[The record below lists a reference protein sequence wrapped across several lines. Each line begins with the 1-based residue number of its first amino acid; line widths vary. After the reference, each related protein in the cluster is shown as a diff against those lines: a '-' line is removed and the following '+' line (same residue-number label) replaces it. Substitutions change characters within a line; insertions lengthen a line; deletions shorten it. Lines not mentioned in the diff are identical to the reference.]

1 MNTVKTLKEDT
12 TRIIESLPMPIIIVN
27 MQAIVSYAN
36 KIFQNNFGKGYIR
49 TLERGPGDL
58 LSCVNSFLSEGGCGH
73 SEACKSCS
81 LRRYLMEVITSKEP
95 AKPTEVLLTLEGN
108 YGVEKKWYE
117 VQGIE
122 VLFDE
127 EKQFLISFND
137 ISIYKMNNL
146 DSMKHEKMAVS
157 ANKAKSEF
165 LANMSHE
172 IRTPLNGVIG
182 MLELTLLTKLEEEQ
196 RENLEVAKNCADT
209 LLSLINDVL
218 DLSKVESSK
227 VVLEETPFDIREL
240 IQKIT
245 DTQTAKLLEKDLQ
258 LVCNIDE
265 KIPPYF
271 SGDAFRIQ
279 QVLNNLLSNAVK
291 FTERGSVSI
300 EVKNLCSYGDIYTVA
315 FSVED
320 TGIGISQREA
330 SRLFKP
336 FSQVDG
342 TISRKYGGTGLGLAI
357 SQSLVNL
364 MGGEIKVKSQK
375 GKGSV
380 FFFTI
385 QIRKANSITKEVQKT
400 IFAQGLEKQNKI
412 LVVEDDKSNQMV
424 IRQIL
429 DKMGYKQVDIASN
442 GFEAIRM
449 WEKKTYHVILMD
461 IQLPEIDGIDTT
473 NIIREKEKK
482 RKNKTKIPI
491 IALTAHAL
499 KGDKEKFLEKG
510 MDGYVQKPVDP
521 QKLEDALEYVLKLNN
536 TYIQKNNNLIENN
549 LKENNLKEVYAFWN
563 PSKTGTEQ
571 QIKKISDCDKNLYR
585 TLLNKVKEQMDKP
598 VKNIDAF
605 IQIEKAAHEIKIRAQ
620 RKEYEAV
627 KGVAFRIELSSR
639 KKDEKSIA
647 KAYEELDELI
657 SNQGNRRLRK

>member
-1 MNTVKTLKEDT
+1 M
-12 TRIIESLPMPIIIVN
+12 IIESLPMPIIIVDK
-27 MQAIVSYAN
+27 QAIVSYAN
-36 KIFQNNFGKGYIR
+36 KMFQNNFGKGYIR

-73 SEACKSCS
+73 SEACNSCS
-81 LRRYLMEVITSKEP
+81 LRSYLMKVIKSKEP

-108 YGVEKKWYE
+108 YGAEKKWFE

-137 ISIYKMNNL
+137 VSIYKMNNL
-146 DSMKHEKMAVS
+146 DSMKHEKIAIS

-182 MLELTLLTKLEEEQ
+182 MLELTLLTELEEEQ
-196 RENLEVAKNCADT
+196 RENLEVAKNCADN

-265 KIPPYF
+265 RIPTYF
-271 SGDAFRIQ
+271 NGDAFRIQ

-300 EVKNLCSYGDIYTVA
+300 EVKYLCSYGDIYTVA

-330 SRLFKP
+330 GRLFKP

-375 GKGSV
+375 EKGSV
-380 FFFTI
+380 FYFTI
-385 QIRKANSITKEVQKT
+385 QIKKADNLTREEQKT
-400 IFAQGLEKQNKI
+400 IFTQGMEKKNQI
-412 LVVEDDKSNQMV
+412 LVVEDDKANQMV

-429 DKMGYKQVDIASN
+429 DKLGYRQVDIASN

-482 RKNKTKIPI
+482 RSNKTKIPI

-521 QKLEDALEYVLKLNN
+521 QKLKDAIEEVIKEDH
-536 TYIQKNNNLIENN
+536 TYLQ
-549 LKENNLKEVYAFWN
+549 KENNLKEVYAFWN

-585 TLLNKVKEQMDKP
+585 TLLNKVKEQMNKP
-598 VKNIDAF
+598 IKDIDAF

-639 KKDEKSIA
+639 KKDEKSIT
-647 KAYEELDELI
+647 KAYEELDALI
-657 SNQGNRRLRK
+657 SNQGSRRLSK